1 MWGDID
7 DWHHTLELISRKW
20 GPPPSPNHRF
30 HAAEDKRAQLPTATH
45 PPETLGSAHQEDAQL
60 APGDHRQ
67 QQQKQLSPASPGG
80 VGDKPRNRP
89 PSEHSPLAVDSP
101 RGAGAVARSPLS
113 PSRKQR
119 HSASLPRP
127 SDVEALLRKETQRR
141 RPGSPSVVRVQ
152 EAPPPADANGT
163 SAFVTGA
170 AAPAKGESD
179 SDAAASNDPL
189 NPDTRKRASSYS
201 APTDLR
207 DAFVSVNHSGA
218 PNNEGLVLSL
228 VELQKRPVPPTLNK
242 ATLEVYLSDDE
253 FSSALGMPRD
263 QFYSLRAWK
272 QTQVKKKAG
281 LL

>member
-1 MWGDID
+1 M
-7 DWHHTLELISRKW
+7 
-20 GPPPSPNHRF
+20 
-30 HAAEDKRAQLPTATH
+30 
-45 PPETLGSAHQEDAQL
+45 
-60 APGDHRQ
+60 
-67 QQQKQLSPASPGG
+67 
-80 VGDKPRNRP
+80 
-89 PSEHSPLAVDSP
+89 
-101 RGAGAVARSPLS
+101 
-113 PSRKQR
+113 
-119 HSASLPRP
+119 
-127 SDVEALLRKETQRR
+127 
-141 RPGSPSVVRVQ
+141 Q
-152 EAPPPADANGT
+152 EAPPTADANGT
-163 SAFVTGA
+163 SAFVTGV
-170 AAPAKGESD
+170 APAKGESD
-179 SDAAASNDPL
+179 SDAVAPSSDPL

>member
-1 MWGDID
+1 M
-7 DWHHTLELISRKW
+7 T
-20 GPPPSPNHRF
+20 
-30 HAAEDKRAQLPTATH
+30 
-45 PPETLGSAHQEDAQL
+45 
-60 APGDHRQ
+60 
-67 QQQKQLSPASPGG
+67 
-80 VGDKPRNRP
+80 
-89 PSEHSPLAVDSP
+89 
-101 RGAGAVARSPLS
+101 RSPLS

-141 RPGSPSVVRVQ
+141 RPGSPSVARVQ
-152 EAPPPADANGT
+152 EAPPTADANGT
-163 SAFVTGA
+163 SAFVAGV
-170 AAPAKGESD
+170 APAKGESD
-179 SDAAASNDPL
+179 SDAVAPSSDPL

-228 VELQKRPVPPTLNK
+228 VELQKRPVPPALNK